1 MVQASTMDQAR
12 DLAARSLGV
21 LPETV
26 LLEVQG
32 VKRAGFL
39 GMGTPQLLVRATVL
53 VDAEQTVSEPTAEAQ
68 LPERVA
74 RPEAPVAVPE
84 PVEAPAAPP
93 PPREPAPRPNWVV
106 WCEAGDC
113 MFRTNT
119 RDVTLD
125 NVEEAIRGWPFDEY
139 FGDGLRAALQQVN
152 DANVMI
158 GRIAAPPDMTNE
170 TKFFLKIPTDGM
182 TAWVVPGHHP
192 YDDSLSAQ
200 ELTFALKQKG
210 VQFGIDKRAI
220 EALEGRHL
228 TRPVLIAKGFDGSPS
243 RDSAV
248 EFLFP
253 EEDPD
258 VVLRPMIREDG
269 TVDYRDLIR
278 LHTVPS
284 GTILGRYLP
293 ATAGEP
299 RKDVFGRETPNKM
312 GTEIPPQRFAGPNV
326 ELAANGIDYIAKK
339 SGRPLREKGR
349 IEVMEVYAIQGDVD
363 FSTGNV
369 DFKGEVFVGGDVKP
383 GFTVRATGSIQVG
396 GLVDEA
402 IIYAGKDILIQGGV
416 SGHGQCLITCGGDL
430 SARFIDSADV
440 EAERN
445 VVVASQIV
453 RSNIVSKGQ
462 VTVMGRG
469 SIVGSKVTAARG
481 ITCMSAGSPSG
492 VATSL
497 ELDWLAIAK
506 PGEDSSRYQSATIVI
521 RGDAHAGTMVTIN
534 GAKFPIRESMK
545 GVQFAG
551 ADKGISL
558 VQLS

>member
-1 MVQASTMDQAR
+1 
-12 DLAARSLGV
+12 
-21 LPETV
+21 
-26 LLEVQG
+26 
-32 VKRAGFL
+32 
-39 GMGTPQLLVRATVL
+39 
-53 VDAEQTVSEPTAEAQ
+53 
-68 LPERVA
+68 
-74 RPEAPVAVPE
+74 
-84 PVEAPAAPP
+84 
-93 PPREPAPRPNWVV
+93 
-106 WCEAGDC
+106 

-125 NVEEAIRGWPFDEY
+125 HVEDAIRGWPFDEY

-158 GRIAAPPDMTNE
+158 GRITPPQDLTNE

-182 TAWVVPGHHP
+182 AVWCVPGHHP
-192 YDDSLSAQ
+192 YEDIINAS
-200 ELTFALKQKG
+200 ELLFAIKQKG
-210 VQFGIDKRAI
+210 IIFGVDKRAI
-220 EALEGRHL
+220 EALDGRHL
-228 TRPVLIAKGFDGSPS
+228 TRPVLLAKGFDGSPS

-258 VVLRPMIREDG
+258 IVLRPMIRDDG

-284 GTILGRYLP
+284 GTVLGRYLP
-293 ATAGEP
+293 ATAGES

-312 GTEIPPQRFAGPNV
+312 GNETPPQRFAGPNV
-326 ELAANGIDYIAKK
+326 AVAANGIDYIANKP
-339 SGRPLREKGR
+339 GRPLREKGR

-383 GFTVRATGSIQVG
+383 GFTVRASGSVQVG

-402 IIYAGKDILIQGGV
+402 TIEAGKDILIQGGV
-416 SGHGQCLITCGGDL
+416 SGHGHCRISCGGDL
-430 SARFIDSADV
+430 SARFIDSAEID
-440 EAERN
+440 AERN

-453 RSNIVSKGQ
+453 RCNVVSKGQ

-469 SIVGSKVTAARG
+469 SIVGSRVTAARG
-481 ITCMSAGSPSG
+481 ITCISAGSPSG
-492 VATSL
+492 VPTSL
-497 ELDWLAIAK
+497 ELDWLSIAK
-506 PGEDSSRYQSATIVI
+506 PGEDSSRYQSATIII

-534 GAKFPIRESMK
+534 SAKFPIRERMK